1 MEAQDHSVFLG
12 TAARCDEG
20 LDWLGVPEDTNIRG
34 REGQMPV
41 VAASSIG
48 GSGGRGLFTTAPGP
62 PAPVELLRD
71 RSLGVDGFLEDDE
84 AERHCEE
91 KSPESEFMVCM
102 VFGGKFGWLRDEYT
116 AGELWGTLRPLHETL
131 REWLEEG
138 RCSQLITWDEDEQC
152 YALSE
157 PYKSYVAWNDPSN
170 LAAMAN
176 DALYGCCKDQAEY
189 NVKDVDRNNLV
200 MVPCARPAED
210 GARVEF
216 KSMFL
221 YPRKG
226 WCWDVPQELTLG
238 YGFEEPDHEEP
249 A

>member
-1 MEAQDHSVFLG
+1 M
-12 TAARCDEG
+12 
-20 LDWLGVPEDTNIRG
+20 
-34 REGQMPV
+34 
-41 VAASSIG
+41 
-48 GSGGRGLFTTAPGP
+48 FTTAPGP

>member
-1 MEAQDHSVFLG
+1 MEAQDHSIFLG

-20 LDWLGVPEDTNIRG
+20 LDWLGVPDDVG
-34 REGQMPV
+34 AAGQLPV

-48 GSGGRGLFTTAPGP
+48 GLRGRGLFTTAPGP
-62 PAPVELLRD
+62 PVPVELIRD
-71 RSLGVDGFLEDDE
+71 RSVGADGFLDDDE
-84 AERHCEE
+84 AERHCDE

-116 AGELWGTLRPLHETL
+116 GEQWGTLRPLQETL
-131 REWLEEG
+131 REWLDEG
-138 RCSQLITWDEDEQC
+138 KCAQHITWDEDEQC

-176 DALYGCCKDQAEY
+176 DALYGCCKDQTEY
-189 NVKDVDRNNLV
+189 NVKDVDMNNLV
-200 MVPCARPAED
+200 MVPCARLAED
-210 GARVEF
+210 GIRVEF

-226 WCWDVPQELTLG
+226 WSWDAPQELTLG
-238 YGFEEPDHEEP
+238 YGFDQCHEES
-249 A
+249 AEG

>member
-1 MEAQDHSVFLG
+1 
-12 TAARCDEG
+12 
-20 LDWLGVPEDTNIRG
+20 
-34 REGQMPV
+34 
-41 VAASSIG
+41 
-48 GSGGRGLFTTAPGP
+48 
-62 PAPVELLRD
+62 
-71 RSLGVDGFLEDDE
+71 FLEDDE